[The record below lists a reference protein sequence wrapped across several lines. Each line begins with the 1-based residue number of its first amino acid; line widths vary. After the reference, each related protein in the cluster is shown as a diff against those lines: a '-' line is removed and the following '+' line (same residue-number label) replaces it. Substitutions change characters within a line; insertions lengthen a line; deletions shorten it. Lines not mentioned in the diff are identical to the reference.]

1 MLAGDVAKLDSD
13 DPLALLQHWYL
24 SRCDGEWEHQ
34 RGITIESLDNPG
46 WRIAI
51 DLGAMVERDWTTVE
65 RTERDWLHWRATSG
79 RFEAGCGPLNLA
91 EAIRVFLAVAGE

>member
-1 MLAGDVAKLDSD
+1 MAKLDSD

-46 WRIAI
+46 DDVATLDSDDPLALLQPWYLSCC
-51 DLGAMVERDWTTVE
+51 DSERE
-65 RTERDWLHWRATSG
+65 HQRGIRA
-79 RFEAGCGPLNLA
+79 FP
-91 EAIRVFLAVAGE
+91 VVAGE